1 MRYTPHGIG
10 HPTVVREILRN
21 CTNAELMDSAPCEH
35 NIQPCEADVEQGGS
49 DDDDEGESDDGDDDD
64 DDDGE
69 ESDVQDSDDQEMED
83 GEGEE
88 DDFVS
93 F

>member
-49 DDDDEGESDDGDDDD
+49 DGDDEGESDDGDD